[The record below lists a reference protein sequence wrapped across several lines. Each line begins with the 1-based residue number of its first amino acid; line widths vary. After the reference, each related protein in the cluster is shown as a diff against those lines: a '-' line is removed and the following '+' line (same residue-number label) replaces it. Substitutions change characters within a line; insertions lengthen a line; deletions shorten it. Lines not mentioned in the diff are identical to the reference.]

1 MERQKPHRYL
11 VYKCN
16 MKKPQRRRK
25 HCTLAVKIFAPPQT
39 PFPGAREGQNLIS
52 WRWSLPLPTNP
63 VWLGSMHAISSYRGN
78 RPTHIQTHPPTHKQT
93 GPITIHCAAASVQ
106 CNQYCGLIHYL
117 THPSIFKQYKLA
129 DAGTSLW
136 CTKFNNQAISLNDVL
151 ISRLLT
157 IPDSGYCLY
166 AYKELHGAASKHP
179 IRACVRR

>member
-1 MERQKPHRYL
+1 
-11 VYKCN
+11 
-16 MKKPQRRRK
+16 
-25 HCTLAVKIFAPPQT
+25 
-39 PFPGAREGQNLIS
+39 
-52 WRWSLPLPTNP
+52 
-63 VWLGSMHAISSYRGN
+63 MHAISSYRGN

-179 IRACVRR
+179 IRAKSVCTPLSVYLSPSSALQSTSRDTTHRRGRVMMAEQ

>member
-1 MERQKPHRYL
+1 
-11 VYKCN
+11 
-16 MKKPQRRRK
+16 
-25 HCTLAVKIFAPPQT
+25 
-39 PFPGAREGQNLIS
+39 
-52 WRWSLPLPTNP
+52 
-63 VWLGSMHAISSYRGN
+63 MHAISSYRGN

-179 IRACVRR
+179 IRACVRRWASIYHLHLHCSPPQETLHTGLAASWWPNSIGPTDDLLELR